1 MEISV
6 DNSFIKK
13 YTRGGERHDN
23 YDKTVNICQ
32 HLSFHIDGYEWGQKN
47 PNPYF
52 AILIDES
59 RPSESDLIKEYR
71 RKIYKPKTK
80 TPCFKVLNSLKKI
93 VKSKDW
99 KVDYSKSEVPPSIP
113 EGETLEQYTEH
124 DFPMFQSVENWLYSY
139 GIKQILTDPNGMVV
153 IMPTEFDVKPN
164 EFVKP
169 FTYFI
174 PSKKVF
180 DYVCDE
186 YIVFESSHTS
196 KFMNGKMEVTAP
208 VIYAMDKNT
217 IWRATKVN
225 ANNDYNVEIVQQHNI
240 GKLPAYK
247 GGGIYKEISNDTPLF
262 DSFLSAMLPDLDVA
276 SRESS
281 DLDASVVQNMFPTM
295 WYMAGDNCK
304 ACHGSG
310 AVLKQGKQ
318 IVCPDCK
325 GAGAM
330 EKSPYKDMVIK
341 KDFMQGANT
350 PIPPA
355 GFLTKPTDIIKL
367 QDERIRNHI
376 LNALSALNMEFL
388 ATTPLNQSGTAKEV
402 DRDELNN
409 FVYGVAYHFVEN
421 VMKPA
426 YWFINEYRYKVL
438 IPNEKT
444 RADMLPIIP
453 VPEKFDLLNESIL
466 VDQLAKVKDAD
477 VDPIIIG
484 ELQIDFINKH
494 FRNQPETRD
503 KLVATNRL
511 NPFVGS
517 SAEQIGDMLLA
528 GTITKH
534 DGVKSIYID
543 DFVERACYEH
553 SDFLKLDMKKQND
566 IIDGYTTEKVG
577 EIQPVMGAL
586 VDDMGGMNELDAE
599 GNEIETPVDV
609 EAEAKAKLKGTVG
622 GVQGIIGIN
631 QAVGNG
637 EMTEASAELLL
648 IEIYGFDPSIAGRLI
663 DPPKATKENIQ
674 TIVPTLTE

>member
-1 MEISV
+1 
-6 DNSFIKK
+6 
-13 YTRGGERHDN
+13 
-23 YDKTVNICQ
+23 
-32 HLSFHIDGYEWGQKN
+32 
-47 PNPYF
+47 
-52 AILIDES
+52 
-59 RPSESDLIKEYR
+59 
-71 RKIYKPKTK
+71 
-80 TPCFKVLNSLKKI
+80 
-93 VKSKDW
+93 
-99 KVDYSKSEVPPSIP
+99 
-113 EGETLEQYTEH
+113 
-124 DFPMFQSVENWLYSY
+124 
-139 GIKQILTDPNGMVV
+139 
-153 IMPTEFDVKPN
+153 
-164 EFVKP
+164 
-169 FTYFI
+169 
-174 PSKKVF
+174 
-180 DYVCDE
+180 
-186 YIVFESSHTS
+186 
-196 KFMNGKMEVTAP
+196 
-208 VIYAMDKNT
+208 
-217 IWRATKVN
+217 
-225 ANNDYNVEIVQQHNI
+225 
-240 GKLPAYK
+240 
-247 GGGIYKEISNDTPLF
+247 
-262 DSFLSAMLPDLDVA
+262 
-276 SRESS
+276 
-281 DLDASVVQNMFPTM
+281 
-295 WYMAGDNCK
+295 
-304 ACHGSG
+304 
-310 AVLKQGKQ
+310 
-318 IVCPDCK
+318 
-325 GAGAM
+325 
-330 EKSPYKDMVIK
+330 
-341 KDFMQGANT
+341 
-350 PIPPA
+350 
-355 GFLTKPTDIIKL
+355 
-367 QDERIRNHI
+367 
-376 LNALSALNMEFL
+376 
-388 ATTPLNQSGTAKEV
+388 
-402 DRDELNN
+402 
-409 FVYGVAYHFVEN
+409 
-421 VMKPA
+421 
-426 YWFINEYRYKVL
+426 
-438 IPNEKT
+438 
-444 RADMLPIIP
+444 MLPIIP